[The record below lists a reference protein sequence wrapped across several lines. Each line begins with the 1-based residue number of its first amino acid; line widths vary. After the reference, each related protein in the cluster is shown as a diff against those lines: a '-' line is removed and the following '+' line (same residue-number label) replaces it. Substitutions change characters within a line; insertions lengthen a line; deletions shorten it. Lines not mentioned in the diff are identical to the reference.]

1 MADAKMG
8 ESSERENIDQGL
20 SQNVTSKDRTS
31 GNMSTVPSI
40 NQQNALYSGSQEPW
54 NVLMY
59 WMSAQYYQQYYYQFS
74 SYMYYW
80 QTMASNSIYQGAF
93 QPQSNFPQ
101 SGLHQQGSQ
110 SALRGQQPQ
119 NNAGLLPGRVTP
131 WVFQGQRAVRTG

>member
-1 MADAKMG
+1 MADAEMG

-20 SQNVTSKDRTS
+20 SQNVTSKDKTS
-31 GNMSTVPSI
+31 ENMSTVPSI

-59 WMSAQYYQQYYYQFS
+59 WMSAQYYQQYYYQ
-74 SYMYYW
+74 YMYYW

-101 SGLHQQGSQ
+101 SSLHQHGSQ

-131 WVFQGQRAVRTG
+131 WAFHGQRAVRTG